1 MSLKKSRYKKHK
13 GVKKSFPIKLPP
25 FEFLNECFAYDETSP
40 TFLRWKQ
47 RPPSHF
53 SSDNVCNS
61 WNGKN
66 AGQLAGRKTPNKY
79 LDVAVVYNGFKYRM
93 LVSRVIYTLH
103 NALEDISDKYIDH
116 HDSNT
121 LNNNIKNLRPI
132 SRSQNG
138 LNRKKY
144 KNFYP
149 RVSLRKSIGK
159 WYARLDSK
167 VNFKKLIIFHTAHT
181 NTAAEAYLAS
191 WHFMLNDEYF
201 KNNYLEYISKQEA
214 EGFYAKAALLELGLP
229 LDSVKMPL
237 I

>member
-1 MSLKKSRYKKHK
+1 MSLKKSKYKKHK
-13 GVKKSFPIKLPP
+13 GVKKSYPVKLPP
-25 FEFLNECFAYDETSP
+25 FEFLNECFVYDETSP

-47 RPPSHF
+47 RPSNHF
-53 SSDNVCNS
+53 ANDKAYKI
-61 WNGKN
+61 WNKKLSGMPV
-66 AGQLAGRKTPNKY
+66 GRKNSTKY
-79 LDVAVVYNGFKYRM
+79 LDVSVVYNGFKYRM
-93 LVSRVIYTLH
+93 LVSRVIYALH
-103 NALEDISDKYIDH
+103 NALKDISDKYIDH

-132 SRSQNG
+132 SRSQNC

-149 RVSLRKSIGK
+149 RVSFNNYRGMWHARFRKINFA
-159 WYARLDSK
+159 YAGS
-167 VNFKKLIIFHTAHT
+167 
-181 NTAAEAYLAS
+181 AAEAYLVS

-229 LDSVKMPL
+229 LDSVKLSL